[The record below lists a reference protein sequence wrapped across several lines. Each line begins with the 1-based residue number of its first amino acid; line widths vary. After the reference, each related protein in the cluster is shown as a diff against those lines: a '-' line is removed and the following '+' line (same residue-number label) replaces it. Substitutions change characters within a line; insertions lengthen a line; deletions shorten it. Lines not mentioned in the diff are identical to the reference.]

1 VEVDDVVAACL
12 GRHEGSLSLSVT
24 DDIPIE
30 RLAALVQHRG
40 VVTIGGL
47 ERLDERRAAVLVAQP
62 YYRGIAGLSGLF
74 LSGVRELTAGV
85 AATLARHRA
94 GELALCGIRSVTE
107 DVAREL
113 VKHPLVALD
122 RVTSLTDRV
131 AAILATHEGASLSL
145 QGLEHVSPRGLAK
158 LRENVGIMLPQRF
171 RKPTTAGGS
180 S

>member
-1 VEVDDVVAACL
+1 M
-12 GRHEGSLSLSVT
+12 
-24 DDIPIE
+24 
-30 RLAALVQHRG
+30 QHRG

-113 VKHPLVALD
+113 VKHPLIALD